1 MFGNPND
8 PAPRFQI
15 GDLVTVTLAGPYRNK
30 QGLITQIIEHKGDY
44 VYLYR
49 VRFADG
55 NAATMFGFELKLDRL
70 REVSHRSGS
79 R

>member
-1 MFGNPND
+1 MFGNPSN

-15 GDLVTVTLAGPYRNK
+15 GDLVTLTMLGPYQDK

-44 VYLYR
+44 VYRYR

-55 NAATMFGFELKLDRL
+55 NAATMFGFELKLDKL
-70 REVSHRSGS
+70 EVSHRSGS